1 MRARGDSAGN
11 SRWPRGHVVSLIGL
25 CFAVGCLANSQPPG
39 GTQVDIKR
47 LSFLLP
53 AGWEQV
59 PPSSSMRAAQAVIR
73 GPGGPAEMAVF
84 YFGAGQGGDVD
95 ANLQR
100 WMSQVVPAAGEAP
113 HHETFENGG
122 LRISWVDVSGTLN
135 PGQMGMGPSVPQ
147 PGSRLFGA
155 VIEGDG
161 GPWFFK
167 VIGPQAT
174 LDPQRDAFVALL
186 RSATPS
192 GG

>member
-1 MRARGDSAGN
+1 
-11 SRWPRGHVVSLIGL
+11 
-25 CFAVGCLANSQPPG
+25 
-39 GTQVDIKR
+39 
-47 LSFLLP
+47 
-53 AGWEQV
+53 
-59 PPSSSMRAAQAVIR
+59 MRAAQAIIP

-100 WMSQVVPAAGEAP
+100 WMSQVVPAPGEAP

-135 PGQMGMGPSVPQ
+135 PGQMGMGPSAAQ

-167 VIGPQAT
+167 VTGPQAT

-186 RSATPS
+186 RSTTPS